1 MALQTK
7 TITANGS
14 KGHHVFTLIVNE
26 DSTNIETN
34 KSSGTYTFQN
44 GVKKTYTG
52 SYELNA
58 LKKFALLPN
67 ITIFEEGELIK
78 VDKERDEGYSPT
90 LYYYNK
96 SYQLAWIN
104 DENNSICNISGDTPE
119 EVINKAF
126 NFCINENLI

>member
-1 MALQTK
+1 M
-7 TITANGS
+7 
-14 KGHHVFTLIVNE
+14 NE
-26 DSTNIETN
+26 D
-34 KSSGTYTFQN
+34 
-44 GVKKTYTG
+44 
-52 SYELNA
+52 ELSA
-58 LKKFALLPN
+58 LKKFVLLPN

>member
-1 MALQTK
+1 M
-7 TITANGS
+7 
-14 KGHHVFTLIVNE
+14 NE
-26 DSTNIETN
+26 D
-34 KSSGTYTFQN
+34 
-44 GVKKTYTG
+44 
-52 SYELNA
+52 ELSV

-67 ITIFEEGELIK
+67 ITIFEERELIK

-126 NFCINENLI
+126 NFCISENLI

>member
-1 MALQTK
+1 MNKDELSALQ
-7 TITANGS
+7 
-14 KGHHVFTLIVNE
+14 
-26 DSTNIETN
+26 
-34 KSSGTYTFQN
+34 
-44 GVKKTYTG
+44 
-52 SYELNA
+52 
-58 LKKFALLPN
+58 KFALLPN

-78 VDKERDEGYSPT
+78 VDKERDEGYAPT

-104 DENNSICNISGDTPE
+104 DENNSICNIAGDTPE